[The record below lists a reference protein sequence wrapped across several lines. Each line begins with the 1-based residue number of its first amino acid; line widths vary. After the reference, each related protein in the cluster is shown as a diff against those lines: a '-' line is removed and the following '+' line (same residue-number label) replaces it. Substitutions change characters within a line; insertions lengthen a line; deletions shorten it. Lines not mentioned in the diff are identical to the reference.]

1 MLLRD
6 TPRHGTQTSLSK
18 NNLYTFL
25 KSAIYFKKLEPELSY
40 MENSLVP
47 NIEENIPLPKNAAE
61 AFPALSPSEEL
72 QHRVNVIKLMSDLTG
87 KPIEPTEE
95 NAKEAM
101 SLAKMMMENPEFRP
115 NFAIFPN
122 ETQAYLAG
130 VVARTNI
137 ALVDDLAEFKM
148 YVVNRL
154 LQEIETAK
162 DPKTRLTALAKL
174 GEVDGIDAFKKRTE
188 LVVKHQTMEEVEKEL
203 FELINSVED
212 KVIDVEARE
221 VVKKE
226 QEADNQWPK
235 RILHR

>member
-1 MLLRD
+1 
-6 TPRHGTQTSLSK
+6 
-18 NNLYTFL
+18 LYN
-25 KSAIYFKKLEPELSY
+25 
-40 MENSLVP
+40 ENVLVP
-47 NIEENIPLPKNAAE
+47 TIEENIPLPKNAAE

-95 NAKEAM
+95 NANQAM
-101 SLAKMMMENPEFRP
+101 TLAKMMMENPEFRP

-154 LQEIETAK
+154 IQEIETSK
-162 DPKTRLTALAKL
+162 NPKTRLTALAKL
-174 GEVDGIDAFKKRTE
+174 GEVDGVDAFKKRTE
-188 LVVKHQTMEEVEKEL
+188 LTVKHQTMEEVEREL
-203 FELINSVED
+203 FELINSVEN
-212 KVIDVEARE
+212 KVIDVEAKE
-221 VVKKE
+221 VVNKEQKVVNKE
-226 QEADNQWPK
+226 QEVDNQ
-235 RILHR
+235 

>member
-1 MLLRD
+1 V
-6 TPRHGTQTSLSK
+6 
-18 NNLYTFL
+18 LYTL
-25 KSAIYFKKLEPELSY
+25 KKLEPELLY
-40 MENSLVP
+40 TENSLVP

-95 NAKEAM
+95 NANQAM
-101 SLAKMMMENPEFRP
+101 TLAKMMMENPEFRP

-148 YVVNRL
+148 YVVNHL
-154 LQEIETAK
+154 IKEIETTK
-162 DPKTRLTALAKL
+162 DSKTRLAALAKL
-174 GEVDGIDAFKKRTE
+174 GEVDGVDAFKKRTE
-188 LVVKHQTMEEVEKEL
+188 VTVKHQTMEEVEKEL
-203 FELINSVED
+203 FELINSVEN

-221 VVKKE
+221 VVNKE
-226 QEADNQWPK
+226 INSRE
-235 RILHR
+235 

>member
-1 MLLRD
+1 M
-6 TPRHGTQTSLSK
+6 
-18 NNLYTFL
+18 YT
-25 KSAIYFKKLEPELSY
+25 
-40 MENSLVP
+40 ENSLVP

-95 NAKEAM
+95 NANQAM
-101 SLAKMMMENPEFRP
+101 TLAKMMMENPEFRP

-148 YVVNRL
+148 YVVNHL
-154 LQEIETAK
+154 IKEIETTK
-162 DPKTRLTALAKL
+162 DSKTRLAALAKL
-174 GEVDGIDAFKKRTE
+174 GEVDGVDAFKKRTE
-188 LVVKHQTMEEVEKEL
+188 VTVKHQTMEEVEKEL
-203 FELINSVED
+203 FELINSVEN

-221 VVKKE
+221 VVNKE
-226 QEADNQWPK
+226 INSRE
-235 RILHR
+235 

>member
-1 MLLRD
+1 MY
-6 TPRHGTQTSLSK
+6 
-18 NNLYTFL
+18 N
-25 KSAIYFKKLEPELSY
+25 
-40 MENSLVP
+40 ENVLVP
-47 NIEENIPLPKNAAE
+47 TIEENIPLPKNAAE

-95 NAKEAM
+95 NANQAM
-101 SLAKMMMENPEFRP
+101 TLAKMMMENPEFRP

-154 LQEIETAK
+154 IQEIETSK

-174 GEVDGIDAFKKRTE
+174 GEVDGVDAFKKRTE
-188 LVVKHQTMEEVEKEL
+188 VTVKHQTMEEVEREL
-203 FELINSVED
+203 FELINSVEN
-212 KVIDVEARE
+212 KVIDVEAKE
-221 VVKKE
+221 VVNKE
-226 QEADNQWPK
+226 SISRE
-235 RILHR
+235 

>member
-1 MLLRD
+1 
-6 TPRHGTQTSLSK
+6 
-18 NNLYTFL
+18 
-25 KSAIYFKKLEPELSY
+25 
-40 MENSLVP
+40 MENLLVP
-47 NIEENIPLPKNAAE
+47 NIEEHIPLPKNAAE

-115 NFAIFPN
+115 NFAIFPS

-137 ALVDDLAEFKM
+137 ALVDDLAELKM

-154 LQEIETAK
+154 LQEVETAK

-174 GEVDGIDAFKKRTE
+174 GEVDGVDAFKKRTE

-226 QEADNQWPK
+226 QEADNQ
-235 RILHR
+235 

>member
-1 MLLRD
+1 M
-6 TPRHGTQTSLSK
+6 
-18 NNLYTFL
+18 LYTL
-25 KSAIYFKKLEPELSY
+25 KKLEPELLY
-40 MENSLVP
+40 TENSLVP

-95 NAKEAM
+95 NANQAM
-101 SLAKMMMENPEFRP
+101 TLAKMMMENPEFRP

-148 YVVNRL
+148 YVVNHL
-154 LQEIETAK
+154 IKEIETTK
-162 DPKTRLTALAKL
+162 DSKTRLAALAKL
-174 GEVDGIDAFKKRTE
+174 GEVDGVDAFKKRTE
-188 LVVKHQTMEEVEKEL
+188 VTVKHQTMEEVEKEL
-203 FELINSVED
+203 FELINSVEN

-221 VVKKE
+221 VVNKE
-226 QEADNQWPK
+226 INSRE
-235 RILHR
+235 